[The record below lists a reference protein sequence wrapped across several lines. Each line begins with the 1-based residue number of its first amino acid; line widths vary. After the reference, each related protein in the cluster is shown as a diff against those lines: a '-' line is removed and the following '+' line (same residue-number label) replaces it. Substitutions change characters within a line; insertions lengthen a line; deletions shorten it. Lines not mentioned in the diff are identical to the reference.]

1 MNSVISARDGPTN
14 QLPASCEY
22 SIQKLVAVLLLSLV
36 IGTAAF
42 LILVGPRAL
51 QPDNIV
57 WLKNTDAMFQYLAW
71 KFFAHTPWGIPFG
84 INPEYGLEFSNS
96 IFYSDSIPLFA

>member
-1 MNSVISARDGPTN
+1 MASYRSEMDSQISFQHRANT
-14 QLPASCEY
+14 ASK
-22 SIQKLVAVLLLSLV
+22 SWLLYFCFSLV

-51 QPDNIV
+51 QPDNIA
-57 WLKNTDAMFQYLAW
+57 WLNNTDAMFQYLAW

-96 IFYSDSIPLFA
+96 IF